1 MREYPGRLHHNTP
14 GWVKDGAIFHLRIR
28 AGKHQQPLTAPQLA
42 TDLLAAVRRYHDLGY
57 WWCELFLFMPDHAH
71 ALLAFP
77 AEPGMSETLRNWKRG
92 TTRFQHVDWQDGYF
106 DHRLR
111 DNESVAEAWH
121 YIRRNPV
128 VKGLCATEDDWP
140 WWWSGIVPN
149 PKVERV
155 DPNALSGLPNLKPA
169 S

>member
-14 GWVKDGAIFHLRIR
+14 GWVKDGSIFHLRIR
-28 AGKHQQPLTAPQLA
+28 ADPQQTTPLTAPDLA
-42 TDLLAAVRRYHDLGY
+42 VQLLAAVRRYHELGH
-57 WWCELFLFMPDHAH
+57 WWCELFLLMPDHAH

-77 AEPGMSETLRNWKRG
+77 AEPGVSEALRNWKRG
-92 TTRFQHVDWQDGYF
+92 TTRFQHVEWQDGYF

-111 DNESVAEAWH
+111 ADQSRRETWD
-121 YIRRNPV
+121 YIRRNSV
-128 VKGLCATEDDWP
+128 VKGLCTTEDDWP

-155 DPNALSGLPNLKPA
+155 DLNALHLGRPA
-169 S
+169 LR